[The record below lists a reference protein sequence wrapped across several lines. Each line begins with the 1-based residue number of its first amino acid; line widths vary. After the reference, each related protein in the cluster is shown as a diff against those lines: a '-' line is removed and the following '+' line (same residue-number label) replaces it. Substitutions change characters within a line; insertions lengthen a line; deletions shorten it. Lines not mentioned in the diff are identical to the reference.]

1 MYKIYINERLLMLC
15 NREEASALPAS
26 AGLLLAPY
34 SGKIKTLFQ
43 YVDTL
48 EKQSPRVTSIALF
61 SDTPEQL
68 WKDFSALYR
77 CIEAAGGLVE
87 NEDGELLM
95 IFRRGWW
102 DLPKGKI
109 DAGESAEAAA
119 VREVAEETGVS
130 GLKLHQLFDTTYHTY
145 RDDKNRRCLKITYW
159 YLLSTARQPLL
170 PQAEEDIEQAVW
182 VDRKELLVVPRRLY
196 ASLQDLL
203 ASYALRPGA
212 DMI

>member
-1 MYKIYINERLLMLC
+1 MYKIYVNERLLMLC
-15 NREEASALPAS
+15 SAEEAAALQPAV
-26 AGLLLAPY
+26 GLLVTPY
-34 SGKIKTLFQ
+34 SGKTKTLFQ
-43 YVDTL
+43 YIDTL
-48 EKQSPRVTSIALF
+48 EKLSPRVTSIALF
-61 SDTPEQL
+61 SDAPEQL
-68 WKDFSALYR
+68 WKDFTALYR

-87 NEDGELLM
+87 NEEGELLM

-119 VREVAEETGVS
+119 VREVAEETGIG
-130 GLKLHQLFDTTYHTY
+130 GLKLHSLFDTTYHTY

-159 YLLSTARQPLL
+159 FRLSTHRQPLL

-182 VDRKELLVVPRRLY
+182 VGREELLAAPRRLY

-203 ASYALRPGA
+203 ASYGLRPGG
-212 DMI
+212 

>member
-1 MYKIYINERLLMLC
+1 MYKIYVNERLLMLC
-15 NREEASALPAS
+15 SAEEAAALQPA
-26 AGLLLAPY
+26 AGLLVTPY
-34 SGKIKTLFQ
+34 SGKTKTLFQ
-43 YVDTL
+43 YIDTL
-48 EKQSPRVTSIALF
+48 EKLSPRVTSIALF
-61 SDTPEQL
+61 SDAPEQL
-68 WKDFSALYR
+68 WKDFTALYR

-87 NEDGELLM
+87 NEEGELLM

-119 VREVAEETGVS
+119 VREVAEETGIG
-130 GLKLHQLFDTTYHTY
+130 GLKLHSLFDTTYHTY

-159 YLLSTARQPLL
+159 FRLSTHRQPLL

-182 VDRKELLVVPRRLY
+182 VGREELLAAPRRLY

-203 ASYALRPGA
+203 ASYGLRPGG
-212 DMI
+212 

>member
-1 MYKIYINERLLMLC
+1 MYKIYVNERLLMLC
-15 NREEASALPAS
+15 SAEEAAALQPA
-26 AGLLLAPY
+26 AGLLVTPY

-43 YVDTL
+43 YIDTL
-48 EKQSPRVTSIALF
+48 EKLSPRVTSIALF
-61 SDTPEQL
+61 SDAPEQL
-68 WKDFSALYR
+68 WKDFTALYR

-87 NEDGELLM
+87 NEEGELLM

-119 VREVAEETGVS
+119 VREVAEETGIG
-130 GLKLHQLFDTTYHTY
+130 GLKLHSLFDTTYHTY

-159 YLLSTARQPLL
+159 FRLSTHRQPLL

-182 VDRKELLVVPRRLY
+182 VGREELLAAPRRLY

-203 ASYALRPGA
+203 ASYGLRPGG
-212 DMI
+212 

>member
-1 MYKIYINERLLMLC
+1 MYKIYVNERLLMLC
-15 NREEASALPAS
+15 SAEEASALQPS
-26 AGLLLAPY
+26 AGLLVAPY

-43 YVDTL
+43 YIDTL

-61 SDTPEQL
+61 SDTPEAL
-68 WKDFSALYR
+68 WKDFTALYR

-87 NEDGELLM
+87 NEEGQLLM

-119 VREVAEETGVS
+119 VREVEEETGIS
-130 GLKLHQLFDTTYHTY
+130 GLQLHSLFDTTYHTY

-159 YLLSTARQPLL
+159 YLLSAKRQPLL

-182 VDRKELLVVPRRLY
+182 VDRRELAAEPRRLY
-196 ASLQDLL
+196 ASLRDLL
-203 ASYALRPGA
+203 AAYGLRPGG
-212 DMI
+212 

>member
-1 MYKIYINERLLMLC
+1 MYKIYVNERLLMLC
-15 NREEASALPAS
+15 SAEEASALQAS
-26 AGLLLAPY
+26 AGLLIAPY

-43 YVDTL
+43 YIDTL

-61 SDTPEQL
+61 SDELGQL
-68 WKDFSALYR
+68 WKDFTDLYR

-87 NEDGELLM
+87 NENGELLM

-109 DAGESAEAAA
+109 DAGETAEAAA
-119 VREVAEETGVS
+119 VREVAEETGIG
-130 GLKLHQLFDTTYHTY
+130 GLQLHRLFDTTYHTY
-145 RDDKNRRCLKITYW
+145 RDEKNRRCLKITYW
-159 YLLSTARQPLL
+159 FLLSTHRQPLL

-182 VDRKELLVVPRRLY
+182 VSKAELIAAPRRLY

-203 ASYALRPGA
+203 AAYGLQAGS
-212 DMI
+212 